1 MHLLRY
7 IAVLPVLLYQKIVSP
22 LLPGSCNYYPTCSE
36 YTRRAILAHG
46 IVRGVVMGAMR
57 IGRCSS
63 RYYGGTDPVP
73 DRFELARLRR
83 EYPQRSVRRH
93 RQREQRSRDEPE
105 QREQR
110 SRDDG
115 E

>member
-63 RYYGGTDPVP
+63 RHYGGTDPVP

-83 EYPQRSVRRH
+83 EYPRRSVRRH
-93 RQREQRSRDEPE
+93 RQREKRREK
-105 QREQR
+105 QRER
-110 SRDDG
+110 SERK
-115 E
+115 ESE